1 MTILIT
7 GVAGFIGFHVARRL
21 LARGERVAGFDALT
35 DYYDPALKAARLGL
49 LEQMPGFA
57 FTKGRLEDEPGVRDL
72 VSSTRPEVVIH
83 LAAQAGVRYALEAP
97 QSYVQSNV
105 TGTANLLEALR
116 AMPPKHLLFASTSS
130 VYGGNRDMPFHE
142 DDRTDFPVSLYAATK
157 KAGEAM
163 CHSYAHLF
171 GIPTTALRFFTV
183 YGPWGRPDMALFKF
197 VRSILADEP
206 IDIYGHGAMRRDFTY
221 IDDLADTLISVIDH
235 PPSAGAASSRDS
247 LSPVA
252 PFRTL
257 NIGGGQPVALMDFVA
272 AIEASLGRT
281 ARKTFLPMQP
291 GDVVETSASPELLET
306 LLGTRP
312 QTTIGSG
319 VAEFVN
325 WYRGFYGA

>member
-1 MTILIT
+1 MTILVT
-7 GVAGFIGFHVARRL
+7 GVAGFIGFHVAQRL
-21 LARGERVAGFDALT
+21 LARGERVVGFDALT
-35 DYYDPALKAARLGL
+35 DYYDPSLKSARLAL
-49 LEQMPGFA
+49 LAKNPSFA
-57 FTKGRLEDEPGVRDL
+57 FTKGRLEDEASVRDI
-72 VSSTRPEVVIH
+72 VANTRPEVVIH

-116 AMPPKHLLFASTSS
+116 ATPPRHLLFASTSS
-130 VYGGNRDMPFHE
+130 VYGGNREIPFHE
-142 DDRTDFPVSLYAATK
+142 ADRTDFPVSLYAATK

-197 VRSILADEP
+197 VRAILADEP
-206 IDIYGHGAMRRDFTY
+206 IEIYGHGAMRRDFTY
-221 IDDLADTLISVIDH
+221 IDDLAETLIAVIGH
-235 PPSAGAASSRDS
+235 PPATDAVSPRDS
-247 LSPVA
+247 MSPVA

-281 ARKTFLPMQP
+281 AKKTFLPMQP
-291 GDVVETSASPELLET
+291 GDVVETSASPELLEA
-306 LLGTRP
+306 LLGSRP
-312 QTTIGSG
+312 QTTISTG
-319 VAEFVN
+319 VAEFVT